1 MAAPVAEEEE
11 EGVELEVELGAELEV
26 ELVLAWAAH
35 SQEQYNIN

>member
-1 MAAPVAEEEE
+1 MAAPVAVEEE

-35 SQEQYNIN
+35 SQV